1 MKSWVSIVL
10 ICTLFYSFR
19 YKMDERVVAQAYIER
34 YSVLAVNEMRRSG
47 VPASIKLA
55 QAMVESNAGRSVL
68 ALESNNHFGIK
79 CKSYWKGQSYY
90 HKDDDL
96 DAKGKLM
103 ESCFRA
109 YADIDASFKDHSDFL
124 RSSAKY
130 ASLFNLDITDYKSW
144 AYGLKECGYAT
155 DRSYS
160 LKLIRTIEEYQ
171 LYRYDTYL
179 SSEFDLPAYQAL
191 TSQIVPIQS
200 TID

>member
-1 MKSWVSIVL
+1 
-10 ICTLFYSFR
+10 
-19 YKMDERVVAQAYIER
+19 
-34 YSVLAVNEMRRSG
+34 
-47 VPASIKLA
+47 
-55 QAMVESNAGRSVL
+55 
-68 ALESNNHFGIK
+68 
-79 CKSYWKGQSYY
+79 
-90 HKDDDL
+90 
-96 DAKGKLM
+96 M